1 MKFMGIDQSL
11 TSTGVVVVENKKFIY
26 SDVVR
31 TSKTDLECPYA
42 DTLERAQC
50 IAQELSMVVK
60 SLEISNEN
68 IQLEGLSYGSVGNA
82 TRNLAMLFGVLCNSL
97 ELSQPK
103 TIAPTSLKKWAT
115 GRGDADKA
123 MMLEAVRLEDPEF
136 YNIVSQIPV
145 SRGRYDIV
153 DAYHLAR
160 NLEDRYESN

>member
-1 MKFMGIDQSL
+1 
-11 TSTGVVVVENKKFIY
+11 
-26 SDVVR
+26 
-31 TSKTDLECPYA
+31 
-42 DTLERAQC
+42 
-50 IAQELSMVVK
+50 MVVK